1 MDAAAPG
8 NCRREDAKVGAHLSV
23 AITRAVSSAALIP
36 KKKVHHE

>member
-8 NCRREDAKVGAHLSV
+8 NCPRDDTKVGAHLSV
-23 AITRAVSSAALIP
+23 AITRAVPFAALIP